1 MDIHPLI
8 AHFPIVL
15 LVIGVV
21 CDAIGIL
28 NDRDFFL
35 RAGFLLFSLGAVTAI
50 PVALT
55 GDSAAEVAQHIDG
68 IAADLEDHDTLGTV
82 TAFLAVALALVR
94 THFVLKKKFV
104 GLFAMCIS
112 FLVLLLR
119 VWCARRDI
127 RVDIWFIFTALEQS
141 QSRRRLSRKSACR
154 ESINLRAGRD
164 NADLSQK
171 SAQYSGG
178 AEKASAGYFR
188 DSIACQTGR

>member
-15 LVIGVV
+15 LIIGVV

-35 RAGFLLFSLGAVTAI
+35 RAGFLLFSLGALSAI

-94 THFVLKKKFV
+94 THFVLRKKFV
-104 GLFAMCIS
+104 GIIRYAYLVFRSCDRGFGVRGGIYGGTSGLFVRC
-112 FLVLLLR
+112 
-119 VWCARRDI
+119 WH
-127 RVDIWFIFTALEQS
+127 
-141 QSRRRLSRKSACR
+141 
-154 ESINLRAGRD
+154 RASHV
-164 NADLSQK
+164 AD
-171 SAQYSGG
+171 
-178 AEKASAGYFR
+178 
-188 DSIACQTGR
+188 

>member
-15 LVIGVV
+15 LIIGVV

-35 RAGFLLFSLGAVTAI
+35 RAGFLLFSLGALSAI

-94 THFVLKKKFV
+94 THFVLRKKFV
-104 GLFAMCIS
+104 GIIRGVYLAFRSCDRGSGVRGGIYGGTSGLF
-112 FLVLLLR
+112 VR
-119 VWCARRDI
+119 
-127 RVDIWFIFTALEQS
+127 
-141 QSRRRLSRKSACR
+141 CR
-154 ESINLRAGRD
+154 NRASYV
-164 NADLSQK
+164 AD
-171 SAQYSGG
+171 
-178 AEKASAGYFR
+178 
-188 DSIACQTGR
+188 

>member
-15 LVIGVV
+15 LIIGVV

-35 RAGFLLFSLGAVTAI
+35 RAGFLLFSLGALTAI

-68 IAADLEDHDTLGTV
+68 IAADLDDHDTLGTV
-82 TAFLAVALALVR
+82 TAFLAVALALLR

-104 GLFAMCIS
+104 GFVRYVYLLFG
-112 FLVLLLR
+112 LVTAGL
-119 VWCARRDI
+119 VCAAGYTGGNLVYLYGAGTEPVTSQI
-127 RVDIWFIFTALEQS
+127 ELEKGVPRVDKF
-141 QSRRRLSRKSACR
+141 
-154 ESINLRAGRD
+154 ES
-164 NADLSQK
+164 K
-171 SAQYSGG
+171 
-178 AEKASAGYFR
+178 
-188 DSIACQTGR
+188 